1 MEDLEYKAVK
11 EYIDKLL
18 ELVKEVLY
26 DKRLFPNLEFAVVF
40 GSAVRPQDFVIGAS
54 DMDVLAALSG
64 EPSRRRVE
72 MHLYHTEVVINLMSI
87 NEVHNLFDI
96 GHPLAFMI
104 YRDSKAII
112 DNGLYSEL
120 IAKRKPKITDFTLK
134 ALRRSIFAALEL
146 GIEMHQLEEYRRAVT
161 HAYHSVKHLARYKA
175 ASRQLP
181 IESYPISDRE
191 VEEILA
197 EEPKRMFREIADL
210 RRKMPARD
218 ESIRAL
224 DNARMAAS
232 IELNCEIP
240 SLYRLEELM
249 KRGYFLSLIEMR
261 DMGNRIAITCRVM
274 REEGVEHVEI
284 A

>member
-18 ELVKEVLY
+18 ELVKEVLS

-54 DMDVLAALSG
+54 DMDVLAALSS
-64 EPSRRRVE
+64 EPSRRRV
-72 MHLYHTEVVINLMSI
+72 
-87 NEVHNLFDI
+87 
-96 GHPLAFMI
+96 
-104 YRDSKAII
+104 
-112 DNGLYSEL
+112 
-120 IAKRKPKITDFTLK
+120 
-134 ALRRSIFAALEL
+134 
-146 GIEMHQLEEYRRAVT
+146 EMHQLEEYRRAVT

-240 SLYRLEELM
+240 SLYMLEELM
-249 KRGYFLSLIEMR
+249 RRGYFLSLIEMR